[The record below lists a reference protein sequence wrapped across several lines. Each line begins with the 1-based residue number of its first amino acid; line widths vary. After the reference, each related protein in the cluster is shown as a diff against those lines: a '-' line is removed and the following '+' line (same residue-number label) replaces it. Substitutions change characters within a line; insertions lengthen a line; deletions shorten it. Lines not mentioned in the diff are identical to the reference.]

1 MSDKKILP
9 PALAPF
15 VMQWGELGSAWGIG
29 RSAARIHGLLLVSDR
44 SLTADEI
51 VVALDIARS
60 NVSMSMKD
68 LRAMGLVETQPSI
81 GDRKERFTAV
91 DDPIEVAQRVAA
103 WRKARE
109 FDPAVAALKS
119 VSGVNAP
126 KIVAS
131 RLQKLGKFADSV
143 DSWQRQMAT
152 LSPGQIKAVLKAGAA
167 VADLAPAKKKK
178 RKKDK
183 TD

>member
-29 RSAARIHGLLLVSDR
+29 RSAARIHGLLLISDR

-51 VVALDIARS
+51 VAGLDIARS

-68 LRAMGLVETQPSI
+68 LRAIGLVETQPSI
-81 GDRKERFTAV
+81 GDRKERFSAV
-91 DDPIEVAQRVAA
+91 DDPIEIATRIAA

-109 FDPAVAALKS
+109 FDPALAALKAT
-119 VSGVNAP
+119 GDANAP
-126 KIVAS
+126 KDVAN
-131 RLQKLGKFADSV
+131 RLQKLSKFAETV
-143 DSWQRQMAT
+143 DVWQNQMAA
-152 LSPGQIKAVLKAGAA
+152 LSPGQIKAGLKAGAA
-167 VADLAPAKKKK
+167 VADLVPAKKKK
-178 RKKDK
+178 KKEK
-183 TD
+183 TG

>member
-1 MSDKKILP
+1 MTDKKILP
-9 PALAPF
+9 PKLAPF

-51 VVALDIARS
+51 VAALDIARS

-68 LRAMGLVETQPSI
+68 LRAIGLVETQPSI

-91 DDPIEVAQRVAA
+91 DDPVEIASRVSA
-103 WRKARE
+103 WRKVRE
-109 FDPAVAALKS
+109 FDPAVAALQAARE
-119 VSGVNAP
+119 VDAP
-126 KIVAS
+126 KAVAS
-131 RLQKLGKFADSV
+131 RLQKLSKFAESV
-143 DSWQRQMAT
+143 DSWQGQMAA

-167 VADLAPAKKKK
+167 VADVLPAKKKK
-178 RKKDK
+178 KK
-183 TD
+183 

>member
-15 VMQWGELGSAWGIG
+15 VMQWGELGSACGIG

-51 VVALDIARS
+51 VAALDIARS

-68 LRAMGLVETQPSI
+68 LRAIGLVETQPSI
-81 GDRKERFTAV
+81 GDRKERFFAV
-91 DDPIEVAQRVAA
+91 DDPIDIATRVAA

-109 FDPAVAALKS
+109 FDPAVAALKA
-119 VSGVNAP
+119 VSSVNAP
-126 KIVAS
+126 KEVSA
-131 RLQKLGKFADSV
+131 RLQKLSKFADNANK
-143 DSWQRQMAT
+143 WHGQMAA
-152 LSPGQIKAVLKAGAA
+152 LSPGQIKAVMKAGAA
-167 VADLAPAKKKK
+167 VADLAPSKKKK
-178 RKKDK
+178 KK
-183 TD
+183 

>member
-81 GDRKERFTAV
+81 SDRKERFTAI
-91 DDPIEVAQRVAA
+91 DDPIEIAQRVAEQVVDA
-103 WRKARE
+103 
-109 FDPAVAALKS
+109 DGQAVS
-119 VSGVNAP
+119 H
-126 KIVAS
+126 
-131 RLQKLGKFADSV
+131 QD
-143 DSWQRQMAT
+143 D
-152 LSPGQIKAVLKAGAA
+152 GAA
-167 VADLAPAKKKK
+167 DPE
-178 RKKDK
+178 RKGYEEGLVEALLEQQP
-183 TD
+183 